1 MLKQI
6 LTITL
11 ALLTTVALAADLPK
25 RKSGLWEISSTSSA
39 SGRAQANQPVV
50 TMSMCVDQN
59 SDADWI
65 QSGQQMSQVK
75 CSKQETKVER
85 DRILFNSVCNFG
97 KTTATSRGVVSGDF
111 NKAYNV
117 ETHSTYEPPLAG
129 MKEASSTITAKWL
142 SPCKPGQR
150 PGDIIMPNG
159 TSINMN
165 DMMKSMKK

>member
-1 MLKQI
+1 MLKQT
-6 LTITL
+6 LAITL
-11 ALLTTVALAADLPK
+11 ALCTTVVSATDLPK

-39 SGRAQANQPVV
+39 GAGAKANRPVV

-85 DRILFNSVCNFG
+85 DRVLFNSVCNFG
-97 KTTATSRGVVSGDF
+97 KSTATSRGVVSGDF

-129 MKEASSTITAKWL
+129 MKEASSVITAKWL

-150 PGDIIMPNG
+150 PGDIVMPNG
-159 TSINMN
+159 TTMNMN
-165 DMMKSMKK
+165 DMMKSIKK